1 MQKLRVMVAVL
12 AFVAVSCG
20 GDEGSGGGAS
30 DDPRVREVAEIL
42 QDEQDFPMSDEEANC
57 AAERIVDGVD
67 DSTLNQMLADPE
79 GDLGEVADAEMAL
92 VVLDGIFDCADIED
106 LMVQSM
112 MEDGTPEDQ
121 ARCVAEGFGEDELR
135 SFMEM
140 AVAEDEPDD
149 EAGLEILFKMF
160 ELAAECGLE
169 MG

>member
-1 MQKLRVMVAVL
+1 MEAL
-12 AFVAVSCG
+12 G
-20 GDEGSGGGAS
+20 G
-30 DDPRVREVAEIL
+30 V
-42 QDEQDFPMSDEEANC
+42 
-57 AAERIVDGVD
+57 AAERLGIEEVRGEEAHEIARVVVGVVHVAEED
-67 DSTLNQMLADPE
+67 RGG